1 MRAVETAPALHA
13 RFRHATRESRFLGT
27 PDLPNFF
34 RKPYG
39 PGWVLVGD
47 AGYHKDPITAQG
59 ISDAFRNADA
69 MAATLHEVFTAR
81 RSFDEALARY
91 QRTRDDAALPMFALT
106 GQLANLA
113 EPVPADLLQ
122 LLEAMQ
128 GNREAMSDF
137 ISTLAGV
144 IPASQFF
151 AEKNVARI
159 LAQAARR

>member
-1 MRAVETAPALHA
+1 
-13 RFRHATRESRFLGT
+13 
-27 PDLPNFF
+27 
-34 RKPYG
+34 
-39 PGWVLVGD
+39 
-47 AGYHKDPITAQG
+47 
-59 ISDAFRNADA
+59 
-69 MAATLHEVFTAR
+69 
-81 RSFDEALARY
+81 
-91 QRTRDDAALPMFALT
+91 MFALT